1 MGKKPFL
8 SPSSFPQGRGG
19 APRAPAAAFAG
30 GPGHGGGPGQGEKEG
45 GPMGGRIP
53 SLIRAEE
60 VRGGGA
66 TVAGGGG
73 RRRAWGRRHGAR
85 RRPGSGEK
93 WRGDGGGPMPYLA
106 WARVQRGGVVRDGRR
121 SGAAAMAS
129 GGDRRQWAVAA
140 GDARL
145 RGSAEPPFIG
155 RERRWRRRGRWP
167 A

>member
-73 RRRAWGRRHGAR
+73 R
-85 RRPGSGEK
+85 
-93 WRGDGGGPMPYLA
+93 GDGATKLVGGPYLEKN
-106 WARVQRGGVVRDGRR
+106 RR
-121 SGAAAMAS
+121 K
-129 GGDRRQWAVAA
+129 
-140 GDARL
+140 L
-145 RGSAEPPFIG
+145 RGL
-155 RERRWRRRGRWP
+155 
-167 A
+167 